1 MLYQLIKAS
10 DLDSGVRK
18 QTQEEHTVR
27 TSALVATTVA
37 EGVRVARVPG
47 YPLRH
52 VLLLAANP
60 QIQTVLGHNVLTTLT
75 FPKRPVAFIHL
86 LRQPG
91 WFTQTTGRARLRE
104 RKSTNVVPQ

>member
-1 MLYQLIKAS
+1 MLCQLKFS
-10 DLDSGVRK
+10 DLDSGKRK

-27 TSALVATTVA
+27 TSALVATTAV
-37 EGVRVARVPG
+37 EGVQVARVPG

-60 QIQTVLGHNVLTTLT
+60 QIQTASGHNVLTTLNI
-75 FPKRPVAFIHL
+75 PHRPVAFIHL

-91 WFTQTTGRARLRE
+91 WFTQTTSPVRLRE
-104 RKSTNVVPQ
+104 KSANSYVVA